1 MNAKT
6 NHRALRSAAAAAL
19 LAIVATP
26 PALAA
31 VDCGAPRGIDQQ
43 RACKA
48 AEEGVDSLRR
58 FSERTRNIYQIYV
71 HDYTAAIAPRA
82 GTNDD
87 ARIKVAAANE

>member
-1 MNAKT
+1 MNART
-6 NHRALRSAAAAAL
+6 NHRALLSAAAAAL
-19 LAIVATP
+19 LAIVAAP

-31 VDCGAPRGIDQQ
+31 VDCSAPRGIDQQ

-71 HDYTAAIAPRA
+71 HDYTPAIAPRA
-82 GTNDD
+82 AKDD

>member
-6 NHRALRSAAAAAL
+6 NHRALLAAAAAAL

-31 VDCGAPRGIDQQ
+31 VDCSAPRGIDQQ

-48 AEEGVDSLRR
+48 AEESFDSLRR

-71 HDYTAAIAPRA
+71 HDYTAAIAPRVA
-82 GTNDD
+82 TKDD
-87 ARIKVAAANE
+87 APIKVAAANK